1 MKRTPE
7 QLAELYAKFDDDMAT
22 KSRWYRFVLSVDQMF
37 NVLLL
42 NGSMDETIS
51 SHIHR
56 KQESGRS
63 TKALDILC
71 RFLSKLE
78 KNHCYKSRGE

>member
-22 KSRWYRFVLSVDQMF
+22 KSRWYRFILSIDQMF

-56 KQESGRS
+56 KQESGKS
-63 TKALDILC
+63 NKFLNFLC
-71 RFLSKLE
+71 CLLSKLE
-78 KNHCYKSRGE
+78 YNHCYKSRGE